1 MGSKFYI
8 FAGGGTG
15 GHLYPGLAVAEELI
29 RLEGEAKIVFACSD
43 RAIDRRILDP
53 QPYAVIPQPVRPL
66 PRGLPELPGFLKA
79 WFSSMAQAREMVGD
93 LRPAGVLGL
102 GGFAAGPMVRR
113 AAAKGIRTAFLNPD
127 AVPGKANQ
135 YLARHVEAIF
145 TQFESTR
152 RHFPPRLQG
161 KVRPVG
167 CPIRTSLLGADRAEA
182 IRHFELDAARKTLLV
197 FGASLGAASINEAII
212 ALAADLEALAEPWQ
226 VIHVSGPEKL
236 KEVAAAWRSRP
247 IAVKAVEY
255 CNRMDLAYAA
265 ADLALCRSGAG
276 TVAELA
282 ATATPAILMPYPYHK
297 DQQQRHNAA
306 PLASSGAAVL
316 CEDTKDPSSNAQAL
330 REVLLPLLKDPPRL
344 ETMRQ
349 AARGLAKPRAAQDVA
364 KWLVGVETNP

>member
-1 MGSKFYI
+1 
-8 FAGGGTG
+8 
-15 GHLYPGLAVAEELI
+15 
-29 RLEGEAKIVFACSD
+29 
-43 RAIDRRILDP
+43 
-53 QPYAVIPQPVRPL
+53 
-66 PRGLPELPGFLKA
+66 
-79 WFSSMAQAREMVGD
+79 
-93 LRPAGVLGL
+93 
-102 GGFAAGPMVRR
+102 
-113 AAAKGIRTAFLNPD
+113 LNPD

-152 RHFPPRLQG
+152 RRFPPRLQG

-167 CPIRTSLLGADRAEA
+167 CPIRAGLLGADRAEA

-212 ALAADLEALAEPWQ
+212 ALAADLEALAEQWQ

-236 KEVAAAWRSRP
+236 KEVAVAWRSRP

-276 TVAELA
+276 AVAELA

-316 CEDTKDPSSNAQAL
+316 CEDTKDPSSNARAL

-364 KWLVGVETNP
+364 KWLVGVEANP